1 MQVTLS
7 LQDGTIKQATL
18 MSGGLSSLIALP
30 PTQEPDT
37 NDWGEENGKEVD
49 TILPL
54 HIVADDVSIPLW
66 STENIFSSILS
77 STSVSLSVSGKV
89 FTLRPKKVEDME
101 RTPKGWFAKLVCSRM
116 PEQVKPKEGPEPI
129 DFASFGCVILQEAI
143 KEPIYTAP
151 VLKEAPFVDDIEG
164 RVYFDAG
171 ITPRASFELEIPM
184 LMVASSMADL
194 WARRTSL
201 LERLIAKGLRSI
213 PPIAGGFSSY
223 KGYYSTCTS
232 KDDPI
237 ESNGS
242 LKWVF
247 SLTFVITEI

>member
-77 STSVSLSVSGKV
+77 STS
-89 FTLRPKKVEDME
+89 F
-101 RTPKGWFAKLVCSRM
+101 
-116 PEQVKPKEGPEPI
+116 
-129 DFASFGCVILQEAI
+129 VIL
-143 KEPIYTAP
+143 PI
-151 VLKEAPFVDDIEG
+151 
-164 RVYFDAG
+164 
-171 ITPRASFELEIPM
+171 
-184 LMVASSMADL
+184 
-194 WARRTSL
+194 
-201 LERLIAKGLRSI
+201 
-213 PPIAGGFSSY
+213 
-223 KGYYSTCTS
+223 
-232 KDDPI
+232 
-237 ESNGS
+237 
-242 LKWVF
+242 
-247 SLTFVITEI
+247 